1 MNGEITSVLF
11 YSVSLQFLSFLSAT
25 LSFRLR
31 EDFSSPVGSNPHVEA
46 NYRELSIA
54 ILITGVSAV
63 CPLLGSNQS
72 KLKCIFG
79 MFKGYKNVLNAKY
92 FELLGREL
100 DH

>member
-11 YSVSLQFLSFLSAT
+11 YSIALRSLSFLSAT
-25 LSFRLR
+25 LSFRLL
-31 EDFSSPVGSNPHVEA
+31 DFCSPVESNPHVEA
-46 NYRELSIA
+46 NYRELSFA
-54 ILITGVSAV
+54 VLITGVSAV
-63 CPLLGSNQS
+63 CPLLRSNQS

-79 MFKGYKNVLNAKY
+79 MFKGYENVLNAKY